1 MTTAISWSLSRESLD
16 QNDAVGRF
24 SPQRVP
30 RGLEAEPGAGPVAR
44 GTNRPGSQEEAQSAP
59 PPPTLPFPAP
69 TVFPENVL
77 CARPCAHIVPLLCM
91 HTPEESVTFSLW
103 LRASEG
109 SGRATRSG
117 SRPFCPQPLTFLI
130 PGSLLHSSIQSHLLA
145 KCRPHSGVFGKS
157 DPLLPGLIPHEPLD
171 PCQNPLF

>member
-24 SPQRVP
+24 SPQLVP

-59 PPPTLPFPAP
+59 PPHPPLP
-69 TVFPENVL
+69 
-77 CARPCAHIVPLLCM
+77 RPRRVYIVPLLCM

-171 PCQNPLF
+171 PCRNPLF